1 MSVSVHI
8 DPVPSSAYVLES
20 RDSPMPVLMSN
31 VIGSGDHC
39 VVNLINDGSKF
50 VKFRGLPKSWMI
62 LSVQGRKSCLRLML
76 GR

>member
-39 VVNLINDGSKF
+39 VVNLINDGSKD
-50 VKFRGLPKSWMI
+50 
-62 LSVQGRKSCLRLML
+62 
-76 GR
+76 